1 MVRPTKGSLERSR
14 AAYDSLEGGDT
25 VARLRT
31 HCIRSSK
38 TAWDSLEGGGD
49 VVYQMRLL
57 SRYVLALRIWDQ
69 NHAATVFFQDIY
81 GI

>member
-14 AAYDSLEGGDT
+14 AAYDSLEGRET
-25 VARLRT
+25 VAGLRI
-31 HCIRSSK
+31 HPIRSSK

-49 VVYQMRLL
+49 MVYQIGLL
-57 SRYVLALRIWDQ
+57 SRYVLGLRIWDQ
-69 NHAATVFFQDIY
+69 NHVATVFFQDIY